1 MGAILP
7 ETGRNEKF
15 VAVLSLFLGET
26 YFRAVPFSSSGI
38 KLRPAEKTHSHFLQ
52 YQQYYFPVPEFLTM

>member
-38 KLRPAEKTHSHFLQ
+38 KLRPAEKALFRGNPQ
-52 YQQYYFPVPEFLTM
+52 EDP